1 MNLFELNETYKELEN
16 RDDLDELTL
25 KDTLDSIADARDVK
39 CDNIAR
45 WIEKLKSDEEFLK
58 NKKAE
63 ISQALTSTVAKKKNL
78 IEYLTSAL
86 DQAGLKEL
94 KTKNYILKTRN
105 YKASVVVDNLDELSE
120 EFKREKVEV
129 TADKTALYQALQTRK
144 IKGAHLKP
152 NKGVVIK

>member
-1 MNLFELNETYKELEN
+1 MNLFELNEAYKNLEN
-16 RDDLDELTL
+16 REDLDELTL

-45 WIEKLKSDEEFLK
+45 WIEKLKADEEFLK
-58 NKKAE
+58 NKKAL
-63 ISQALTSTVAKKKNL
+63 ITDALTSTRNKRASL

-94 KTKNYILKTRN
+94 KTENYILKTRN
-105 YKASVVVDNLDELSE
+105 YKASVVVDSLDDLSD

-129 TADKTALYQALQTRK
+129 TADKTALYQALQTQE

>member
-1 MNLFELNETYKELEN
+1 MNLFELNEAYKDLEN

-25 KDTLDSIADARDVK
+25 KDTLDSISDARDVK

-58 NKKAE
+58 NKKSE
-63 ISQALTSTVAKKKNL
+63 ITQALTSTVAKKKNL

-94 KTKNYILKTRN
+94 RTENYILKTRN
-105 YKASVVVDNLDELSE
+105 YKASVIIDDIASIPK
-120 EFKREKVEV
+120 EFLKEKVEV
-129 TADKTALYQALQTRK
+129 TADKTAIYEALK
-144 IKGAHLKP
+144 NSEVSGAHLKS
-152 NKGVVIK
+152 NRGTVIK

>member
-1 MNLFELNETYKELEN
+1 MNLFELNEVYKELEN
-16 RDDLDELTL
+16 RDDLDEQVL
-25 KDTLDSIADARDVK
+25 KDTLDSISDARDVK

-94 KTKNYILKTRN
+94 KTDNYILKTRN
-105 YKASVVVDNLDELSE
+105 YKASVVVDNLDDLSD

-129 TADKTALYQALQTRK
+129 TADKTALYQALQTQE